1 MSQNP
6 TINRAL
12 MLVAVYG
19 SPDIRLDQ
27 CADLFGMSSAEASR
41 RAKVQGLPVPV
52 FRAGT
57 QKSPWLVSA
66 TALASY
72 LDRQEMAANDAWQ
85 KMRDAA

>member
-1 MSQNP
+1 MSAHP

-27 CADLFGMSSAEASR
+27 CADLFGMTPAEASR
-41 RAKVQGLPVPV
+41 RARVQGLPVPV

-66 TALASY
+66 TALAGY

-85 KMRDAA
+85 KMHDAA

>member
-1 MSQNP
+1 MSQNT

-27 CADLFGMSSAEASR
+27 CADLFGMSYAEASR

-66 TALASY
+66 SALAGY
-72 LDRQEMAANDAWQ
+72 LDRQEKSANEAWQ
-85 KMRDAA
+85 KMHDAA